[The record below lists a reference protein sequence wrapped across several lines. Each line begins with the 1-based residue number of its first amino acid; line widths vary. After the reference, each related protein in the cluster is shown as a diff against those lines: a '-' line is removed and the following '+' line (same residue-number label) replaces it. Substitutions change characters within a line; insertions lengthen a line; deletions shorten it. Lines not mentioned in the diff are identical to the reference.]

1 MDIKWSSLGEVA
13 LVSLGVSVGIVVIF
27 AIGVLAWSPRTAPG
41 DAGDAGDVGDARHAR
56 HEGAAAAPN
65 PPFMKAAA
73 GLCFF
78 ACALI
83 VGYGIY
89 LIVPQFH

>member
-13 LVSLGVSVGIVVIF
+13 VVSLGVGVGVVVIF
-27 AIGVLAWSPRTAPG
+27 AIGVLAWSMRPEPG
-41 DAGDAGDVGDARHAR
+41 DKRGG
-56 HEGAAAAPN
+56 N
-65 PPFMKAAA
+65 PALLTTAA

-83 VGYGIY
+83 VCYGIY
-89 LIVPQFH
+89 LIIPQFH

>member
-1 MDIKWSSLGEVA
+1 MTIKWSSLGEVA
-13 LVSLGVSVGIVVIF
+13 LVSLAVSVGVVVIF
-27 AIGVLAWSPRTAPG
+27 TLGVLAWSFLPRPETTEHDG
-41 DAGDAGDVGDARHAR
+41 AGQSGAGTS
-56 HEGAAAAPN
+56 GAGPN
-65 PPFMKAAA
+65 PAVLRTAA

>member
-13 LVSLGVSVGIVVIF
+13 VVSLAVGVAIVVIF
-27 AIGVLAWSPRTAPG
+27 AVGVLSWSLRTRDDERGPVPRT
-41 DAGDAGDVGDARHAR
+41 
-56 HEGAAAAPN
+56 EGN
-65 PPFMKAAA
+65 VSLRTAA
-73 GLCFF
+73 GALCFL

-83 VGYGIY
+83 VCYGIY

>member
-1 MDIKWSSLGEVA
+1 MNITWSSLGEVA
-13 LVSLGVSVGIVVIF
+13 LVSLAVSVGVVVIF
-27 AIGVLAWSPRTAPG
+27 TIGVLAWSSLPRPETTEHDG
-41 DAGDAGDVGDARHAR
+41 AGQSGAG
-56 HEGAAAAPN
+56 PN
-65 PPFMKAAA
+65 PAVLRAAA